1 MAMDKLGS
9 MFGKFFE
16 MDDDADE
23 QDYADDEMMQSAV
36 GNNARPDAPQA
47 RQATPAA
54 NHPNTARTNNV
65 LPISGAQKGNSKIE
79 LYEPRVYSDAKE
91 VGRNL
96 LGDSAVLVN
105 FSRMEPADAKRI
117 VDFLTGLVFAINGEI
132 KRVGNMIFLVT
143 PANFEVSGNLAE
155 KIHDDLDLE

>member
-16 MDDDADE
+16 MDDDAEE

-36 GNNARPDAPQA
+36 GASTTADSVRPQKQAQPQN
-47 RQATPAA
+47 RL
-54 NHPNTARTNNV
+54 NTTRTSNV

-96 LGDSAVLVN
+96 LADTAVLVN
-105 FSRMEPADAKRI
+105 FSRMEPGDAKRI

-143 PANFEVSGNLAE
+143 PANFEVSGSLAE